1 MKQPLQLI
9 STTLAISL
17 LQALLAQ
24 ADTTVTEPAVPSSE
38 VRLIEVEDADCA
50 VNDGKLITLTNTQ
63 PQAAKVV
70 WVDRWY
76 LDKQT
81 ADHTKH
87 VLDREHPSASLGCSI
102 TRAGSQHWT
111 IYSVTDLPG

>member
-1 MKQPLQLI
+1 MKHTWLSAALIAAFLAPLY
-9 STTLAISL
+9 S
-17 LQALLAQ
+17 Q
-24 ADTTVTEPAVPSSE
+24 ADNSSTAAVQ
-38 VRLIEVEDADCA
+38 LIEVEDADCA
-50 VNDGKLITLTNTQ
+50 INDGKLITLTNTQ
-63 PQAAKVV
+63 PQFGKVV

-87 VLDREHPSASLGCSI
+87 VLDVEHPSASLGCSI
-102 TRAGSQHWT
+102 TRAGNQHWT

>member
-1 MKQPLQLI
+1 MKPSEKWIATALI
-9 STTLAISL
+9 AVLLHPWLGQAESL
-17 LQALLAQ
+17 S
-24 ADTTVTEPAVPSSE
+24 PSS
-38 VRLIEVEDADCA
+38 VQLIEVEDADCA
-50 VNDGKLITLTNTQ
+50 VNDGKLITLTNTE
-63 PQAAKVV
+63 PQSGKVV

-102 TRAGSQHWT
+102 TRAGNQHWT

>member
-1 MKQPLQLI
+1 MKHTWLFAALIAAFLAPLY
-9 STTLAISL
+9 S
-17 LQALLAQ
+17 Q
-24 ADTTVTEPAVPSSE
+24 ADNSSTAAVQ
-38 VRLIEVEDADCA
+38 LIEVEDADCA
-50 VNDGKLITLTNTQ
+50 INDGKLITLTNAQ
-63 PQAAKVV
+63 PQSGKVV

-87 VLDREHPSASLGCSI
+87 VLDHEHPSASLGCSI
-102 TRAGSQHWT
+102 TRAGNQHWT

>member
-1 MKQPLQLI
+1 MKHPLRLI
-9 STTLAISL
+9 STTLAVFL

-24 ADTTVTEPAVPSSE
+24 ADNTATEPAAQSSE
-38 VRLIEVEDADCA
+38 VRLIEVDDADCA
-50 VNDGKLITLTNTQ
+50 VNDGKLITLTNTK
-63 PQAAKVV
+63 PQSAKVV

-111 IYSVTDLPG
+111 IYSVADLPG

>member
-1 MKQPLQLI
+1 MKHTWLSAALIAAFLAPLY
-9 STTLAISL
+9 S
-17 LQALLAQ
+17 Q
-24 ADTTVTEPAVPSSE
+24 ADNSSTAAVQ
-38 VRLIEVEDADCA
+38 LIEVEDADCA
-50 VNDGKLITLTNTQ
+50 INDGKLITLTNTQ
-63 PQAAKVV
+63 PQSGKVV

-102 TRAGSQHWT
+102 TRAGNQHWT